1 MKQGCGLCTIGGSNM
16 TKNTLLKSL
25 GIEHP
30 ILLAPLAGGPGTPE
44 LAAAVS
50 EAGGLGSIGAAY
62 MTPAEMREA
71 IRKVR
76 ALTRKPFLVNLFCGE
91 REVRRQ
97 PDAGPM
103 LELLAEVHEKLGL
116 PSPVL
121 PTMPANPF
129 PAQLQVVMEERPPV
143 FSLTEGFPDA
153 EALRRAKA
161 SGMVVLGTATTVHEA
176 RLLEEAGVDATVA
189 QGAEAAA
196 HRATFA
202 GSFETSMVPLGELV
216 RGMVRECS
224 IPVIA
229 AGGIMDGGDIAA
241 ALANGAAAVQLG
253 TAFLAC
259 PESGASEAYK
269 RAILAAKEDTTVI
282 TRAFSGK
289 PARGLANAFIEKLAG
304 REEIILPFP
313 LQNVLTRPM
322 RAAAAQRGDAGYLSL
337 WAGQGVARARSLPAG
352 ELVRVLM
359 AELHDAQ
366 AKQARAKQ

>member
-1 MKQGCGLCTIGGSNM
+1 M
-16 TKNTLLKSL
+16 TKNAFLEFL

-50 EAGGLGSIGAAY
+50 EAGCLGSLGAAY
-62 MTPAEMREA
+62 LAPAEIREA

-76 ALTRKPFLVNLFCGE
+76 SLTRKPFLVNLFCGL
-91 REVRRQ
+91 REIQ
-97 PDAGPM
+97 TPIDAGPM
-103 LELLAEVHEKLGL
+103 LAVLREAHLKLGL
-116 PSPVL
+116 PAPVL
-121 PTMPANPF
+121 PAVPPNPF
-129 PAQLQVVMEERPPV
+129 PAQLEVVLEERPPV

-161 SGMVVLGTATTVHEA
+161 GGMLLLGTATTVHEA
-176 RLLEEAGVDATVA
+176 RMLEEAGVDAVIV

-196 HRATFA
+196 HRATFT
-202 GSFETSMVPLGELV
+202 GSFESSMVPLAELV
-216 RGMVRECS
+216 PATVKACS
-224 IPVIA
+224 RPVIA
-229 AGGIMDGGDIAA
+229 TGGIMDGSDIAA
-241 ALANGAAAVQLG
+241 ALAIGASAVQMG
-253 TAFLAC
+253 TAFLPC

-269 RAILAAKEDTTVI
+269 RAILNAGRDTTVI

-289 PARGLANAFIEKLAG
+289 PARGLANGFIERLKG

-322 RAAAAQRGDAGYLSL
+322 RAAAAQQGAADYLSL

-352 ELVRVLM
+352 ELVRLLVKEM
-359 AELHDAQ
+359 REAQ
-366 AKQARAKQ
+366 SHTAKAAL